1 MLSFSLTLEPMSK
14 PALAMAS
21 MSFRLSCAL
30 RRIIRLH
37 SKNYSLLAAPYKVP
51 PMAVAKS
58 LRLLRDEDFFS
69 ISETVT
75 ENFYCILNFTK
86 KYWRQKSAK
95 KSPVLTLS
103 AIKTR
108 DYFLCNIKL

>member
-58 LRLLRDEDFFS
+58 LRLLRDEDSFS
-69 ISETVT
+69 ISETV
-75 ENFYCILNFTK
+75 NSNCDRKLLLHFKFHK
-86 KYWRQKSAK
+86 KVLAAK
-95 KSPVLTLS
+95 ICEKIPCFN
-103 AIKTR
+103 A
-108 DYFLCNIKL
+108 FCN